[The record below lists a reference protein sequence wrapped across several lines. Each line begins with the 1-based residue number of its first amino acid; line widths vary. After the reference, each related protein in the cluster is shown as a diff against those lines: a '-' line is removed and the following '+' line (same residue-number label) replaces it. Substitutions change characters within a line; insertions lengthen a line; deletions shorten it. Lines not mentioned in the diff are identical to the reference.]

1 MPERQNGERRSAPAV
16 YIAKSPEEVASACAE
31 QVKRQLQ
38 SRSDS
43 VLALPTGQTPIGLYA
58 ELSRRCREEEISFAE
73 VRTFNLDEFVGLP
86 AHHPASFE
94 TYMMA
99 HLFSH
104 VDIDLAKVHIPNG
117 SAPNLEQECRA
128 YERAMAEI
136 GGVDLAIVG
145 IGANGHIA
153 FNEPGTP
160 FDSRTRVIE
169 LTKSSREAHA
179 AEFGGVDQVPPRAIT
194 MGIGTIL
201 QARRIVLLALGA
213 DKAEIVARAIE
224 GPITRDVPAS
234 ALQTH
239 PNVLVMLDQEAA
251 TRLHTPR

>member
-1 MPERQNGERRSAPAV
+1 
-16 YIAKSPEEVASACAE
+16 
-31 QVKRQLQ
+31 
-38 SRSDS
+38 
-43 VLALPTGQTPIGLYA
+43 
-58 ELSRRCREEEISFAE
+58 
-73 VRTFNLDEFVGLP
+73 
-86 AHHPASFE
+86 
-94 TYMMA
+94 MME

-104 VDIDLAKVHIPNG
+104 VDIDLAKVRIPNG
-117 SAPNLEQECRA
+117 NAPNLEQECRT
-128 YERAMAEI
+128 YEREMAAV

-169 LTKSSREAHA
+169 LTIASRAAHA
-179 AEFGGVDQVPPRAIT
+179 AEFGSAEQVPERAIT

-201 QARRIVLLALGA
+201 QARRIVLLALGS

-239 PNVLVMLDQEAA
+239 PNVLVMLDRDAA
-251 TRLHTPR
+251 ARLHVPR

>member
-1 MPERQNGERRSAPAV
+1 MTEKPADRRSAPTVVVAQSPDEFAGAV
-16 YIAKSPEEVASACAE
+16 AV
-31 QVKRQLQ
+31 QVKRQLHA
-38 SRSDS
+38 RSSS
-43 VLALPTGQTPIGLYA
+43 VLALPTGQTPIGVYA
-58 ELSRRCREEEISFAE
+58 ELSRRCREEEISFVD

-86 AHHPASFE
+86 ADHPASFE

-104 VDIDLAKVHIPNG
+104 IDIDLAKVHIPNG
-117 SAPNLEQECRA
+117 NAANLEQECRA
-128 YERAMAEI
+128 YEREI
-136 GGVDLAIVG
+136 AAVGGIDLAIVG

-169 LTKSSREAHA
+169 LTTSSKAAHA
-179 AEFGGVDQVPPRAIT
+179 VEFGGIDQVPELAIT

-201 QARRIVLLALGA
+201 QSRRIVLLALGA

-224 GPITRDVPAS
+224 GPVTTDVPAS

-239 PNVLVMLDQEAA
+239 PNVLVMLDRAA
-251 TRLHTPR
+251 AANLHIAQ